1 MDRDR
6 FTTTLTMLKNRRPFG
21 PFTLAMVNGERLEVD
36 FPDAVA
42 LRQSMAVFLAP
53 GASLFV
59 WTTKVSVRSW
69 VARPGSLQYDGPA
82 SEVAS

>member
-42 LRQSMAVFLAP
+42 LRQSMAVFRAP
-53 GASLFV
+53 GGVTV
-59 WTTKVSVRSW
+59 WLDHEGVSEIM
-69 VARPGSLQYDGPA
+69 GGPA
-82 SEVAS
+82 GQSSV